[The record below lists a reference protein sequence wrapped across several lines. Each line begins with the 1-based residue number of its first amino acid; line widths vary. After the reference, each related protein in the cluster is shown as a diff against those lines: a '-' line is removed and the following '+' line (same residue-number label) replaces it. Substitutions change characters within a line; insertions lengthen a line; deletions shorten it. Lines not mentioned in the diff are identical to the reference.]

1 MAIISNKLLAELRQI
16 LLEDYGLKVN
26 AKEALKIGTTLLNF
40 TETLMK
46 IESENY
52 YQNEK
57 QQTIKTN

>member
-1 MAIISNKLLAELRQI
+1 MVIISNKLLTELRQI
-16 LLEDYGLKVN
+16 LQEDYGLKVN
-26 AKEALKIGTTLLNF
+26 AKEALEIGTTLLNF

-57 QQTIKTN
+57 QQTIKTS